1 MKKILSLFVP
11 VLMASPTVYGQDSI
25 PVKPFNLHEEPVVK
39 KSFNKLLAVPILLV
53 GYGAASLRAQGLKN
67 INSHFN
73 EEIYLEGS
81 RRKFHLDN
89 YLQYTPG
96 LMVYGLNMVGIKGE
110 HNFRDRTI
118 IFAMTNMI
126 MATTVFG
133 TKKLTHEWRPDGSD
147 HYSFPSGH
155 TANAFAG
162 AEFLRREYKDVSPWY
177 GIAGYA
183 MAATTGYLRM
193 YNNKHWFGD
202 VMAGAGVG
210 ILSTNLAYYLY
221 PSVNKLFNNK
231 KESKATTIILPTYQQ
246 GAVGISLTRILN

>member
-25 PVKPFNLHEEPVVK
+25 PVKLFNLHEEPVVK
-39 KSFNKLLAVPILLV
+39 KSFNKLLAVPILFV

-67 INSHFN
+67 INSHLN

-118 IFAMTNMI
+118 IFAMSNMI
-126 MATTVFG
+126 MAATVFG

-183 MAATTGYLRM
+183 VAATTGYLRM

-221 PSVNKLFNNK
+221 PSVNKLFINK
-231 KESKATTIILPTYQQ
+231 KTNSTTIILPTYQQ
-246 GAVGISLTRILN
+246 GAVGLSLTHIFN